1 MRYEP
6 FPWSFLN
13 NWKTIIAKGSVNV
26 SSKLGTQA
34 HATHLVF
41 KERLCIHDVVV
52 NYQLNA
58 KISWRLLHRV
68 RPVVQPAHCL
78 VSDPDMNHDCPKRS
92 PWKCLGY
99 NQAMHS
105 FPSWSGMATS
115 LMSFHKPC
123 WLDFIFK
130 LRVSDS
136 VWTRTSVIFLS
147 TPISLHCNQTHGLHC
162 FAWVFRC
169 VRIWINEN
177 NEAVDRRD
185 NSWCIRNRVLVSSL
199 LPVPS
204 GSSPPLAAAYLRVF
218 LF

>member
-1 MRYEP
+1 
-6 FPWSFLN
+6 
-13 NWKTIIAKGSVNV
+13 
-26 SSKLGTQA
+26 
-34 HATHLVF
+34 
-41 KERLCIHDVVV
+41 
-52 NYQLNA
+52 
-58 KISWRLLHRV
+58 
-68 RPVVQPAHCL
+68 
-78 VSDPDMNHDCPKRS
+78 MNHDCPKRS

-99 NQAMHS
+99 NRAVHS

-147 TPISLHCNQTHGLHC
+147 TPISRHYDQTHGFHC

-185 NSWCIRNRVLVSSL
+185 NSWCILNRVLVFLLCSPFLLVPRLLWLLHIWESFSFRHVESDQWSFWELNGGNIASTMPSL
-199 LPVPS
+199 EIRDVP
-204 GSSPPLAAAYLRVF
+204 
-218 LF
+218 